1 MTARALR
8 VEAEPRWGS
17 RIEARVE
24 LRHGGVAGQA
34 ELRDAL
40 VREQV
45 AVRRAMRRMAGS
57 TAFGA
62 RRGVLEDERAALVG
76 VAVRALF
83 LLEAAEQRPRRGR
96 VRVVARRAFERT
108 FAKPMMLVQR
118 ELRERCT
125 VTIEAKAARCAER
138 RQLLRHVR

>member
-45 AVRRAMRRMAGS
+45 AVRLAEPPLARAP
-57 TAFGA
+57 A
-62 RRGVLEDERAALVG
+62 RRGALPDLPRRRAAVPRGLQCG
-76 VAVRALF
+76 YPTAVRPRHAMHELSF
-83 LLEAAEQRPRRGR
+83 GHSRLELPPVLLTMTR
-96 VRVVARRAFERT
+96 F
-108 FAKPMMLVQR
+108 
-118 ELRERCT
+118 
-125 VTIEAKAARCAER
+125 
-138 RQLLRHVR
+138 